1 MLEALKN
8 LLKIKSIMTLIAG
21 FVFGYMAI
29 SGNHHNGV
37 HVLFYQRDKMKQIW
51 HCDEMSESHLKNK
64 A

>member
-29 SGNHHNGV
+29 SGKLQEATAAGIITMV
-37 HVLFYQRDKMKQIW
+37 FTFYFTKETK
-51 HCDEMSESHLKNK
+51 
-64 A
+64 